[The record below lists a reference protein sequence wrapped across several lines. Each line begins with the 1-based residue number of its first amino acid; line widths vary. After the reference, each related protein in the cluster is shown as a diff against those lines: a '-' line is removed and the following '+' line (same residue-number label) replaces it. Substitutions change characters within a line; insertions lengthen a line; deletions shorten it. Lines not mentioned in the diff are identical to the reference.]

1 MTKNGKDMS
10 QKRENGY
17 RKKKN
22 SGLFLLMEERNKN
35 DKMNGE
41 WQERKKQPERVGTR
55 AK

>member
-10 QKRENGY
+10 QKRENRY

-22 SGLFLLMEERNKN
+22 ASLYLLMEERNKN
-35 DKMNGE
+35 AKMNVE
-41 WQERKKQPERVGTR
+41 WQERKKQPERAGTR